1 MGDIADWLLASQD
14 PFDCEDDEDETGGSY
29 YRSFKTCRRCG
40 KGGLSW
46 VHTGER
52 WALQEYTGRLHV
64 CDTAASPD
72 EFD

>member
-1 MGDIADWLLASQD
+1 MGDIADWIID
-14 PFDCEDDEDETGGSY
+14 NMMDDWEDGG
-29 YRSFKTCRRCG
+29 RCAPQPKTCMRCG
-40 KGGLSW
+40 HSGCTW

-52 WALQEYTGRLHV
+52 WALQEWNGRLHV